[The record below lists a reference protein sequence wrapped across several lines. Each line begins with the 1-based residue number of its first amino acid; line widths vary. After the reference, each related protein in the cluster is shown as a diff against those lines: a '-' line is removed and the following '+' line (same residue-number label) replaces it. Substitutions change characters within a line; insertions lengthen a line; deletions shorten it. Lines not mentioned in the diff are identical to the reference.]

1 MITNTFKRPR
11 PLTHDELKAA
21 EAAFQGQPFNVDWS
35 QSARAIYDGL
45 AAALRKRQDDQPAF
59 PLLEY
64 RPARDWEG
72 SLDEC
77 MVSQEGD

>member
-1 MITNTFKRPR
+1 MAMNSCKRPR

-21 EAAFQGQPFNVDWS
+21 EAAFQGQPFNLDWS

-45 AAALRKRQDDQPAF
+45 SEALRKRHDDQPAH

-64 RPARDWEG
+64 RPAREWEG
-72 SLDEC
+72 SQDEC
-77 MVSQEGD
+77 LVSPEGD